1 MMTIRKSKIEDIPSI
16 MPIYE
21 NARDF
26 MSRSGN
32 PHQWINGYPATD
44 DISRDIT
51 AGCHYVILSDSGEIV
66 GAFMFRIGHDA
77 TYDIIEGTWLNNAPY
92 GVIHRLASSGK
103 TKGIADACFNFC
115 FSLIDNIRVDTHP
128 DNTMMQRAIMR
139 HGFTPTGIIYCHNG
153 TPRLAFHKS
162 L

>member
-1 MMTIRKSKIEDIPSI
+1 MMTIRKSQIEDIPAI

-21 NARDF
+21 NARNF

-32 PHQWINGYPATD
+32 PHQWINGYPTTD
-44 DISRDIT
+44 DIISDI
-51 AGCHYVILSDSGEIV
+51 AVGCHYVILSDSSEIMGV
-66 GAFMFRIGHDA
+66 FMFRIGHDT
-77 TYDIIEGTWLNNAPY
+77 TYDIIEGAWLNDAPY

-128 DNTMMQRAIMR
+128 DNKVMQRAIMR
-139 HGFTPTGIIYCHNG
+139 QGFTHTGIIYCHNG